1 MSFEK
6 ISLTAKLTAY
16 MRQFSDVPFAKEIA
30 EAVGAKAAFEDL
42 LRAHQL
48 DPDDLLWYAPI
59 FEARYQSIAARLR
72 ASRSDQ
78 ILELASGLSL
88 RGLAMTEA
96 QPGLTYVETDLEAL
110 TAEKRA
116 LVSRLRQQRQ
126 LPERTGYLLRAAN
139 ALDPGELW
147 TAVVTLDRARPLA
160 IVSEGLLQ
168 YLAPAELE
176 VVATNV
182 RALLT
187 AFAPGSFWLTSDFSF
202 KDEAAPLSERQ
213 RRFRAVVSAATDRQ
227 MYDSAFA
234 DRAAFAVFLSRFGFS
249 AQELR
254 QLDEIGTLT
263 SLGALGL
270 PASTVNRLRA
280 RLRLWLLTVSA

>member
-16 MRQFSDVPFAKEIA
+16 MRQFSDVPFAKEVA
-30 EAVGAKAAFEDL
+30 EAVGARAAFDEL

-48 DPDDLLWYAPI
+48 DPDDLLSYAPI

-116 LVSRLRQQRQ
+116 LAARLRQQHQ
-126 LPERTGYLLRAAN
+126 LPERPGYLLRAAN
-139 ALDPGELW
+139 ALAPGELW
-147 TAVVTLDRARPLA
+147 AAVATLDRARPLA

-176 VVATNV
+176 VVAANV
-182 RALLT
+182 RALLA

-202 KDEAAPLSERQ
+202 KDQVAPLSERQ
-213 RRFRAVVSAATDRQ
+213 RRFRAVVSDATDRR

-234 DRAAFAVFLSRFGFS
+234 DRAAFTAFLSRFGFS
-249 AQELR
+249 AQEVR

-263 SLGALGL
+263 SPGALGL
-270 PASTVNRLRA
+270 PASTVDGLRA
-280 RLRLWLLTVSA
+280 RLRLWQVSLAA